1 MNQILSLDIR
11 FESASEKV
19 HIKCIYQEVSLKITY
34 FHIVLSCS
42 LLVTHLAQA
51 FLIGIYFR
59 QISNALDM
67 LQRLSRHRHLLS
79 L

>member
-1 MNQILSLDIR
+1 MNQILSLDIQC

-19 HIKCIYQEVSLKITY
+19 HIKCIKVTY

-59 QISNALDM
+59 HISNALDM